1 MLERYHNLQLKPKTL
16 AELTA
21 ALPLWNDMTLEPINN
36 AVKDFTK
43 HLKAGVRANVDTL
56 NT

>member
-1 MLERYHNLQLKPKTL
+1 MLKSNTNCNGSQKTL

-36 AVKDFTK
+36 AVEDFNY
-43 HLKAGVRANVDTL
+43 A
-56 NT
+56 